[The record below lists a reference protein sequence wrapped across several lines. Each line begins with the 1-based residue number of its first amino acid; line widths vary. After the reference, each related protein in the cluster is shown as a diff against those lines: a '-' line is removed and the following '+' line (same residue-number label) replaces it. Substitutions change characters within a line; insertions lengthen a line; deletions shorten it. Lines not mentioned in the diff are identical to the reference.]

1 MFSTLTTLSYFHV
14 VFAIVLIIIVLLQD
28 SKGGAMG
35 MFGAGS
41 SNTVFGSS
49 GGANFLVKVT
59 RTLAIMFS
67 ITCLALT
74 YKTTNKSKSVIEDY
88 VVPVQESTQLSAPKD
103 DTEKT
108 KDPSEKK

>member
-1 MFSTLTTLSYFHV
+1 MLSTISYFHIS
-14 VFAIVLIIIVLLQD
+14 FAILLIVIVLLQD

-41 SNTVFGSS
+41 SSTVFGSS

-59 RTLAIMFS
+59 RTLAILFS

-74 YKTTNKSKSVIEDY
+74 YKTTNKSKSVIDDY
-88 VVPVQESTQLSAPKD
+88 IVPVQEGQLTNPVDTKKEVKD
-103 DTEKT
+103 QNK
-108 KDPSEKK
+108 PEKK